1 MLNPGATDSRVTE
14 NQPQPDANQFIGMDK
29 YRWPA
34 KILSLVH
41 PFNLHDGM
49 DESLEEFFNL
59 NMPFLDFRIGIQGID
74 EAFSFV
80 ISKEDRNYHSE
91 RDHISK
97 IMGLLKLSR

>member
-1 MLNPGATDSRVTE
+1 MEKQSY
-14 NQPQPDANQFIGMDK
+14 GMESC
-29 YRWPA
+29 RWPS

-59 NMPFLDFRIGIQGID
+59 NMPFLDFRIGIQGVD
-74 EAFSFV
+74 EAMSFV
-80 ISKEDRNYHSE
+80 ILKEDRNYHNE

-97 IMGLLKLSR
+97 VMSLLKLSR

>member
-1 MLNPGATDSRVTE
+1 
-14 NQPQPDANQFIGMDK
+14 MDK
-29 YRWPA
+29 CRWPS

-59 NMPFLDFRIGIQGID
+59 NMPFLDFRIGIQGI
-74 EAFSFV
+74 EQAFSFV
-80 ISKEDRNYHSE
+80 IAKEDRNYHNE

-97 IMGLLKLSR
+97 IMSLMKLSRQLRMIAKRANRTLVVENLIE